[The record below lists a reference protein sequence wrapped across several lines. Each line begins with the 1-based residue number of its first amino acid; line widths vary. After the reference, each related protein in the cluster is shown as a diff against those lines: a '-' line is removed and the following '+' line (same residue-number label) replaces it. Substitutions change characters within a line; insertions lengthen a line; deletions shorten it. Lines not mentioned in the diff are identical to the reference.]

1 MTRSSGTR
9 PPPSSGSG
17 QSGRGADDEEEMRLG
32 WRMAGLA
39 FVMSSEAA
47 AGALIGLAIDY
58 FARTGSRW
66 TLIGGI
72 VGIAVGLL
80 SFVKGGLALN
90 RLVAQK
96 ERLRREQGIPL
107 PPPLPDEE
115 EEDEESDKSDD

>member
-9 PPPSSGSG
+9 PPPSIG
-17 QSGRGADDEEEMRLG
+17 SGRGSHGASDEEEMRLG

-58 FARTGSRW
+58 FARSGSRW

-80 SFVKGGLALN
+80 SFIKGALALN
-90 RLVAQK
+90 RLVAQQ
-96 ERLRREQGIPL
+96 EQVRREQGIPL
-107 PPPLPDEE
+107 PPPLPDED
-115 EEDEESDKSDD
+115 EDEESDKSDE